1 MGVIN
6 AVKDKIIESV
16 DEEWLEEICD
26 EILGFTNVTPLEMLQ
41 HLEDWGGTLITSTFK
56 K

>member
-16 DEEWLEEICD
+16 DKEWLEEICN
-26 EILGFTNVTPLEMLQ
+26 EILGFTNVTPLKMLQ
-41 HLEDWGGTLITSTFK
+41 HLKD
-56 K
+56 